1 MEERGGGAGSGAHL
15 AVIAGI
21 FATSGSL
28 LGKLAGGADA
38 SSLSSLFLKGV
49 LLIFMIVCNTIGCT
63 FFVKALH
70 ASGSSLPITV
80 ASAATNYICSKILT
94 SLSDIRLS
102 AEIKPLHLELLGSEL
117 SQFGPADPHR
127 VSHVLPLPGPSRQ
140 ICYEISTFIL
150 AHLMA
155 MNLNGTQIPADGVR
169 TTTSGIRGVCVDSY
183 IKERERRKEGA
194 SGVRCEILSQ
204 DELCLVG
211 TGETRIRGKLFARG
225 DRIYPTILHVALAVL
240 PGLYVGNYQ
249 DSKDADQLER
259 FEITHILAIHDTARR
274 LHSDKHYLCILAA
287 DSPDQNLSQYF
298 SLCNDFIHAARLRGG
313 NVLIHCLAG
322 MSRSVTVAVAY
333 IMSTTSLS
341 WKEALKVVRVG
352 RSIANPNVGFQQ
364 QLKDFESSRLQDE
377 RNRLKERFPSL
388 ALTESDA
395 EACRSTLRNYET
407 LALAKEVCEG
417 KCAMGRTCP
426 TGLCRQ
432 ATKRTL
438 RRKSSTSSIG
448 SVSSG
453 RTPPQT
459 PRMLPSAP
467 PSPALHRSSSVMST
481 SRPRSGP
488 AGLHSYTGG
497 SAPPS
502 RAASRVDLSA
512 AVACS
517 SSNTSLSAIGRSSA
531 FSSSNWRL
539 TAGSAPNTPRPTPP
553 VSPQRWPRRLSNRQ
567 TPQLPAPPE
576 SHPSTMT

>member
-1 MEERGGGAGSGAHL
+1 MGNG
-15 AVIAGI
+15 
-21 FATSGSL
+21 
-28 LGKLAGGADA
+28 
-38 SSLSSLFLKGV
+38 
-49 LLIFMIVCNTIGCT
+49 
-63 FFVKALH
+63 
-70 ASGSSLPITV
+70 
-80 ASAATNYICSKILT
+80 
-94 SLSDIRLS
+94 
-102 AEIKPLHLELLGSEL
+102 
-117 SQFGPADPHR
+117 
-127 VSHVLPLPGPSRQ
+127 
-140 ICYEISTFIL
+140 
-150 AHLMA
+150 
-155 MNLNGTQIPADGVR
+155 MN
-169 TTTSGIRGVCVDSY
+169 
-183 IKERERRKEGA
+183 K
-194 SGVRCEILSQ
+194 
-204 DELCLVG
+204 
-211 TGETRIRGKLFARG
+211 
-225 DRIYPTILHVALAVL
+225 VL

-298 SLCNDFIHAARLRGG
+298 SVCNDFIHAARLRGG

-333 IMSTTSLS
+333 IMSTTNLS

-388 ALTESDA
+388 ALSESDA
-395 EACRSTLRNYET
+395 EICRSTLRNYET

-432 ATKRTL
+432 ATSKRT

-467 PSPALHRSSSVMST
+467 PSPALHRSSSVVSP

-488 AGLHSYTGG
+488 AGLHTYTGG

-502 RAASRVDLSA
+502 RAVSRVDLSA
-512 AVACS
+512 AIACS
-517 SSNTSLSAIGRSSA
+517 SSSSSSTSLSAVGRSSV

-539 TAGSAPNTPRPTPP
+539 TAGSAPNTPRTTPP

-567 TPQLPAPPE
+567 TPQLPVPPE
-576 SHPSTMT
+576 SHPSLT